1 MKTCNNNPTSRLRQ
15 LAFRYKI
22 LIILSC
28 LFSILSVATAFIP
41 FISVYY
47 IVYEII
53 ISLTNNTTL
62 NNELIIDYGWVA
74 FIAAASSIF
83 LNFVALCLSHIAAF
97 KTLYHLKYNF
107 IRYLSCLPLGFYT
120 KHSSGELRKI
130 VDDDIEKIEIFI
142 AHQLPDMIGSFATPI
157 IIFIILAIFDWRLGL
172 ATLVPIILAY
182 IVLKSGYR
190 RKEIKNNM
198 QEFQTRLIDMSN
210 ASVEYIRGITVVKA
224 FNQTFFS
231 FKRFY
236 ESIKAYQ
243 QYCLKFI
250 DCFKYHMALFLLIL
264 NNIYLF
270 IIPVMILL
278 LGKTENYANFILS
291 SIFYLIF
298 SLALPA
304 PFFKLLYVSQG
315 FQRAVKSVEN
325 MDNVLNIKSLA
336 EPESG
341 LEVDNYDICFNDVT
355 FSYNENKDN
364 DSLESNALNHIS
376 FTAKQGTTTALV
388 GLSGSGKSTISL
400 LIPRFF
406 DPGEGSITIGG
417 VDIKQMSSEYLLS
430 LVSFVFQDVFLF
442 KQTILDNIKI
452 GKPDADLDEVI
463 AASKAAQCH
472 DFIEKLPDGYQSVI
486 GSKGLHLSGGEM
498 QRLAIARALLKNSPI
513 LILDEATSFAD
524 PENEY
529 KIQLALKVLMEG
541 KTVIM
546 IAHRLSTI
554 KDADQI
560 VVLDKGSIVEKGTHQ
575 QLIDKQNTY
584 YKMWQYYKQTLDW
597 QMDQPNSAKNCH
609 SDHSCHNDGVAHV

>member
-1 MKTCNNNPTSRLRQ
+1 MKSCQYNPTYRLWQ
-15 LAFRYKI
+15 LTFRYKI
-22 LIILSC
+22 LIILAC
-28 LFSILSVATAFIP
+28 LFSIISVATAFVP

-53 ISLTNNTTL
+53 MSLANKQVL
-62 NNELIIDYGWVA
+62 NNEFIIHYGWLA
-74 FIAAASSIF
+74 FIAAASSLFFNF
-83 LNFVALCLSHIAAF
+83 LALCFSHIAAF

-107 IRYLSCLPLGFYT
+107 IRYLSYLPLGFYSE
-120 KHSSGELRKI
+120 HSSGELRKI

-142 AHQLPDMIGSFATPI
+142 AHQLPDMVGSFATPVI
-157 IIFIILAIFDWRLGL
+157 ILIILAVFDWRLGL

-182 IVLKSGYR
+182 IVLISGYR
-190 RKEIKNNM
+190 RKDTKNNM
-198 QEFQTRLIDMSN
+198 QEFQSRLVNMSN
-210 ASVEYIRGITVVKA
+210 ASVEYIRGITVIKA

-243 QYCLKFI
+243 EYCLKFI
-250 DCFKYHMALFLLIL
+250 YCFKYHMAFFLLIL

-278 LGKTENYANFILS
+278 LGSTDNYANSILA

-315 FQRAVKSVEN
+315 LQKAVQSVEN
-325 MDNVLNIKSLA
+325 MDRILNEKPLT

-341 LEVDNYDICFNDVT
+341 LEVEHYDIGFHDVT
-355 FSYNENKDN
+355 FSYNKIQDNEASEN
-364 DSLESNALNHIS
+364 NALSHIS

-388 GLSGSGKSTISL
+388 GLSGSGKSTLSL

-406 DPGEGSITIGG
+406 DPDEGSITIGG
-417 VDIKQMSSEYLLS
+417 VDIKQMKSEYLLS

-442 KQTILDNIKI
+442 KQSILDNIKI

-463 AASKAAQCH
+463 AAAKAAQCH
-472 DFIEKLPDGYQSVI
+472 EFIEKLPDGYQSVI
-486 GSKGLHLSGGEM
+486 GAKGLHLSGGEM

-529 KIQLALKVLMEG
+529 KIQLALKVLMRG

-560 VVLDKGSIVEKGTHQ
+560 VVLDKGRIVEKGTHE
-575 QLIDKQNTY
+575 QLIDKHHTY
-584 YKMWQYYKQTLDW
+584 YQMWQYYKQTLNW
-597 QMDQPNSAKNCH
+597 QMHQSGHD
-609 SDHSCHNDGVAHV
+609 DGVAHV

>member
-1 MKTCNNNPTSRLRQ
+1 MKPCNYNPTYRLWQ
-15 LAFRYKI
+15 LTFRYKI
-22 LIILSC
+22 LIILAC
-28 LFSILSVATAFIP
+28 LFSIISVATAFVP

-53 ISLTNNTTL
+53 MSLANKQVL
-62 NNELIIDYGWVA
+62 NNEFIIHYGWLA
-74 FIAAASSIF
+74 FIAAASSLFFNF
-83 LNFVALCLSHIAAF
+83 LALCFSHIAAF

-107 IRYLSCLPLGFYT
+107 IRYLSYLPLGFYSE
-120 KHSSGELRKI
+120 HSSGELRKI

-142 AHQLPDMIGSFATPI
+142 AHQLPDMVGSFATPVI
-157 IIFIILAIFDWRLGL
+157 ILIILAVFDWRLGL

-182 IVLKSGYR
+182 IVLISGYR
-190 RKEIKNNM
+190 RKDIKNNM
-198 QEFQTRLIDMSN
+198 QEFQSRLVNMSN
-210 ASVEYIRGITVVKA
+210 ASVEYIRGITVIKA

-243 QYCLKFI
+243 EYCLKFI
-250 DCFKYHMALFLLIL
+250 YCFKYHMAFFLLIL

-278 LGKTENYANFILS
+278 LGSTDNYANSILA

-315 FQRAVKSVEN
+315 LQKAVQSVEN
-325 MDNVLNIKSLA
+325 MDRILNEKPLT

-341 LEVDNYDICFNDVT
+341 LEVEHYDIGFHDVT
-355 FSYNENKDN
+355 FSYNKIQDNEASEN
-364 DSLESNALNHIS
+364 NALSHIS

-388 GLSGSGKSTISL
+388 GLSGSGKSTLSL

-406 DPGEGSITIGG
+406 DPNEGSITIGG
-417 VDIKQMSSEYLLS
+417 VDIKQMKSEYLLS

-463 AASKAAQCH
+463 AAAKAAQCH
-472 DFIEKLPDGYQSVI
+472 EFIEKLPDGYQSVI
-486 GSKGLHLSGGEM
+486 GAKGLHISGGEM

-529 KIQLALKVLMEG
+529 KIQLALKVLMQD

-560 VVLDKGSIVEKGTHQ
+560 VVLDKGRIVEKGTHG
-575 QLIDKQNTY
+575 QLIDKHHTY
-584 YKMWQYYKQTLDW
+584 YQMWQYYKQTLNW
-597 QMDQPNSAKNCH
+597 QMHQSGHD
-609 SDHSCHNDGVAHV
+609 DGVAHV

>member
-1 MKTCNNNPTSRLRQ
+1 MKPCNYNPTYRLWQ
-15 LAFRYKI
+15 LTFRYKI
-22 LIILSC
+22 LIILAC
-28 LFSILSVATAFIP
+28 LFSIISVATAFVP

-53 ISLTNNTTL
+53 MSLANKQVL
-62 NNELIIDYGWVA
+62 NNEFIIHYGWLA
-74 FIAAASSIF
+74 FIAAASSLFFNF
-83 LNFVALCLSHIAAF
+83 LALCFSHIAAF

-107 IRYLSCLPLGFYT
+107 IRYLSYLPLGFYSE
-120 KHSSGELRKI
+120 HSSGELRKI

-142 AHQLPDMIGSFATPI
+142 AHQLPDMVGSFATPVI
-157 IIFIILAIFDWRLGL
+157 ILIILAVFDWRLGL

-182 IVLKSGYR
+182 IVLISGYR
-190 RKEIKNNM
+190 RKDIKNNM
-198 QEFQTRLIDMSN
+198 QEFQSRLVNMSN
-210 ASVEYIRGITVVKA
+210 ASVEYIRGITVIKA

-243 QYCLKFI
+243 EYCLKFI
-250 DCFKYHMALFLLIL
+250 YCFKYHMAFFLLIL

-278 LGKTENYANFILS
+278 LGSTDNYANSILA

-315 FQRAVKSVEN
+315 LQKAVQSVEN
-325 MDNVLNIKSLA
+325 MDRILNEKPLT

-341 LEVDNYDICFNDVT
+341 LEVEHYDIGFHDVT
-355 FSYNENKDN
+355 FSYNKIQDNEASEN
-364 DSLESNALNHIS
+364 NALSHIS

-388 GLSGSGKSTISL
+388 GLSGSGKSTLSL

-406 DPGEGSITIGG
+406 DPDEGSITIGG
-417 VDIKQMSSEYLLS
+417 VDIKQMKSEYLLS

-442 KQTILDNIKI
+442 KQSILDNIKI

-463 AASKAAQCH
+463 AAAKAAQCH
-472 DFIEKLPDGYQSVI
+472 EFIEKLPDGYQSVI
-486 GSKGLHLSGGEM
+486 GAKGLHLSGGEM

-529 KIQLALKVLMEG
+529 KIQLALKVLMQD

-560 VVLDKGSIVEKGTHQ
+560 VVLDKGRIVEKGTHG
-575 QLIDKQNTY
+575 QLIDKHHTY
-584 YKMWQYYKQTLDW
+584 YQMWQYYKQTLNW
-597 QMDQPNSAKNCH
+597 QMHQSGHD
-609 SDHSCHNDGVAHV
+609 DGVAHV

>member
-1 MKTCNNNPTSRLRQ
+1 MKPCNYNPTYRLWQ
-15 LAFRYKI
+15 LTFRYKI
-22 LIILSC
+22 LIILAC
-28 LFSILSVATAFIP
+28 LFSIISVATAFVP

-53 ISLTNNTTL
+53 MSLANKQVL
-62 NNELIIDYGWVA
+62 NNEFIIHYGWLA
-74 FIAAASSIF
+74 FIAAASSLFFNF
-83 LNFVALCLSHIAAF
+83 LALCFSHNAAF

-107 IRYLSCLPLGFYT
+107 IRYLSYLPLGFYSE
-120 KHSSGELRKI
+120 HSSGELRKI

-142 AHQLPDMIGSFATPI
+142 AHQLPDMVGSFATPVI
-157 IIFIILAIFDWRLGL
+157 ILIILAVFDWRLGL

-182 IVLKSGYR
+182 IVLISGYR
-190 RKEIKNNM
+190 RKDIKNNM
-198 QEFQTRLIDMSN
+198 QEFQSRLVNMSN
-210 ASVEYIRGITVVKA
+210 ASVEYIRGITVIKA

-243 QYCLKFI
+243 EYCLKFI
-250 DCFKYHMALFLLIL
+250 YCFKYHMAFFLLIL

-278 LGKTENYANFILS
+278 LGSTDNYANSILA

-315 FQRAVKSVEN
+315 LQKAVQSVEN
-325 MDNVLNIKSLA
+325 MDRILNEKPLT
-336 EPESG
+336 EPKSG
-341 LEVDNYDICFNDVT
+341 LEVEHYDIGFHDVT
-355 FSYNENKDN
+355 FSYNKIQDNEASEN
-364 DSLESNALNHIS
+364 NALSHIS

-388 GLSGSGKSTISL
+388 GLSGSGKSTLSL

-406 DPGEGSITIGG
+406 DPDEGSIKIGG
-417 VDIKQMSSEYLLS
+417 VDIKQMKSEYLLS

-442 KQTILDNIKI
+442 KQSILDNIKI

-463 AASKAAQCH
+463 AAAKAAQCH
-472 DFIEKLPDGYQSVI
+472 EFIEKLPDGYQSVI
-486 GSKGLHLSGGEM
+486 GAKGLHLSGGEM

-529 KIQLALKVLMEG
+529 KIQLALKVLMQG

-560 VVLDKGSIVEKGTHQ
+560 VVLDKGRIVEKGTHG
-575 QLIDKQNTY
+575 QLIDKHHTY
-584 YKMWQYYKQTLDW
+584 YQMWQYYKQTLNW
-597 QMDQPNSAKNCH
+597 QMHQSGHD
-609 SDHSCHNDGVAHV
+609 DGVAHV

>member
-1 MKTCNNNPTSRLRQ
+1 MKSCQYNPTYRLWQ
-15 LAFRYKI
+15 LTFRYKI
-22 LIILSC
+22 LITLAC
-28 LFSILSVATAFIP
+28 LFSIISVATAFVP

-53 ISLTNNTTL
+53 MSLANKQVL
-62 NNELIIDYGWVA
+62 NNEFIIHYGWLA
-74 FIAAASSIF
+74 FIAAASSLFFNF
-83 LNFVALCLSHIAAF
+83 LALCFSHIAAF

-107 IRYLSCLPLGFYT
+107 IRYLSYLPLGFYSE
-120 KHSSGELRKI
+120 HSSGELRKI

-142 AHQLPDMIGSFATPI
+142 AHQLPDMVGSFATPVI
-157 IIFIILAIFDWRLGL
+157 ILIILAVFDWRLGL

-182 IVLKSGYR
+182 IVLISGYR
-190 RKEIKNNM
+190 RKDIKNNM
-198 QEFQTRLIDMSN
+198 QEFQSRLVNMSN
-210 ASVEYIRGITVVKA
+210 ASVEYIRGITVIKA

-243 QYCLKFI
+243 EYCLKFI
-250 DCFKYHMALFLLIL
+250 YCFKYHMAFFLLIL

-278 LGKTENYANFILS
+278 LGSTDNYANSILA

-315 FQRAVKSVEN
+315 LQKAVQSVEN
-325 MDNVLNIKSLA
+325 MDRILNEKPLT

-341 LEVDNYDICFNDVT
+341 LEVEHYDIGFHDVT
-355 FSYNENKDN
+355 FSYNKIQDNEASEN
-364 DSLESNALNHIS
+364 NALSHIS

-388 GLSGSGKSTISL
+388 GLSGSGKSTLSL

-406 DPGEGSITIGG
+406 DPDEGSITIGG
-417 VDIKQMSSEYLLS
+417 VDIEQMKSEYLLS

-442 KQTILDNIKI
+442 KQSILDNIKI

-463 AASKAAQCH
+463 AAAKAAQCH
-472 DFIEKLPDGYQSVI
+472 EFIEKLPDGYQSVI
-486 GSKGLHLSGGEM
+486 GAKGLHLSGGEM

-529 KIQLALKVLMEG
+529 KIQLALKVLMQG

-554 KDADQI
+554 KDANQI
-560 VVLDKGSIVEKGTHQ
+560 VVLDKGRIVENGTHE
-575 QLIDKQNTY
+575 QLIDKHHTY
-584 YKMWQYYKQTLDW
+584 YKMWQYYKQTLNW
-597 QMDQPNSAKNCH
+597 QMHQSGQD
-609 SDHSCHNDGVAHV
+609 DEVAYV

>member
-1 MKTCNNNPTSRLRQ
+1 MKPCNYNPTYRLWQ
-15 LAFRYKI
+15 LTFRYKI
-22 LIILSC
+22 LIILAC
-28 LFSILSVATAFIP
+28 LFSIISVATAFVP

-53 ISLTNNTTL
+53 MSLANKQVL
-62 NNELIIDYGWVA
+62 NNEFIIHYGWLA
-74 FIAAASSIF
+74 FIAAASSLFFNF
-83 LNFVALCLSHIAAF
+83 LALCFSHIAAF

-107 IRYLSCLPLGFYT
+107 IRYLSYLPLGFYSE
-120 KHSSGELRKI
+120 HSSGELRKI

-142 AHQLPDMIGSFATPI
+142 AHQLPDMVGSFATPVI
-157 IIFIILAIFDWRLGL
+157 ILIILAVFDWRLGL

-182 IVLKSGYR
+182 IVLISGYR
-190 RKEIKNNM
+190 RKDIKNNM
-198 QEFQTRLIDMSN
+198 QEFQSRLVNMSN
-210 ASVEYIRGITVVKA
+210 ASVEYIRGITVIKA

-243 QYCLKFI
+243 EYCLKFI
-250 DCFKYHMALFLLIL
+250 YCFKYHMAFFLLIL

-278 LGKTENYANFILS
+278 LGSTDNYANSILA

-315 FQRAVKSVEN
+315 LQKAVQSVEN
-325 MDNVLNIKSLA
+325 MDRILNEKPLT

-341 LEVDNYDICFNDVT
+341 LEVEHYDIGFHDVT
-355 FSYNENKDN
+355 FSYNKIQDNEASEN
-364 DSLESNALNHIS
+364 NALSHIS

-388 GLSGSGKSTISL
+388 GLSGSGKSTLSL

-406 DPGEGSITIGG
+406 DPDEGSIKIGG
-417 VDIKQMSSEYLLS
+417 VDIKQMKSEYLLS

-442 KQTILDNIKI
+442 KQSILDNIKI

-463 AASKAAQCH
+463 AAAKAAQCH
-472 DFIEKLPDGYQSVI
+472 EFIEKLPDGYQSVI
-486 GSKGLHLSGGEM
+486 GAKGLHLSGGEM

-529 KIQLALKVLMEG
+529 KIQLALKVLMQG

-560 VVLDKGSIVEKGTHQ
+560 VVLDKGRIVEKGTHE
-575 QLIDKQNTY
+575 QLIDKHHTY
-584 YKMWQYYKQTLDW
+584 YQMWQYYKQTLNW
-597 QMDQPNSAKNCH
+597 QMHQSGHD
-609 SDHSCHNDGVAHV
+609 DEVAYV

>member
-1 MKTCNNNPTSRLRQ
+1 MKPCNYNPTYRLWQ
-15 LAFRYKI
+15 LTFRYKI
-22 LIILSC
+22 LIILAC
-28 LFSILSVATAFIP
+28 LFSIISVATAFVP

-53 ISLTNNTTL
+53 MSLANKQVL
-62 NNELIIDYGWVA
+62 NNEFIIHYGWLA
-74 FIAAASSIF
+74 FIAAASSLFFNF
-83 LNFVALCLSHIAAF
+83 LALCFSHIAAF

-107 IRYLSCLPLGFYT
+107 IRYLSYLPLGFYSE
-120 KHSSGELRKI
+120 HSSGELRKI

-142 AHQLPDMIGSFATPI
+142 AHQLPDMVGSFATPVI
-157 IIFIILAIFDWRLGL
+157 ILIILAVFDWRLGL

-182 IVLKSGYR
+182 IVLISGYR
-190 RKEIKNNM
+190 RKDIKNNM
-198 QEFQTRLIDMSN
+198 QEFQSRLVNMSN
-210 ASVEYIRGITVVKA
+210 ASVEYIRGITVIKA

-243 QYCLKFI
+243 EYCLKFI
-250 DCFKYHMALFLLIL
+250 YCFKYHMAFFLLIL

-278 LGKTENYANFILS
+278 LGSTDNYANSILA

-315 FQRAVKSVEN
+315 LQKAVQSVEN
-325 MDNVLNIKSLA
+325 MDRILNEKPLT

-341 LEVDNYDICFNDVT
+341 LEVEHYDIGFHDVT
-355 FSYNENKDN
+355 FSYNKIQDNEASEN
-364 DSLESNALNHIS
+364 NALSHIS

-388 GLSGSGKSTISL
+388 GLSGSGKSTLSL

-406 DPGEGSITIGG
+406 DPDEGSITIGG
-417 VDIKQMSSEYLLS
+417 VDIKQMKSEYLLS

-442 KQTILDNIKI
+442 KQSILDNIKI

-463 AASKAAQCH
+463 AAAKAAQCH
-472 DFIEKLPDGYQSVI
+472 EFIEKLPDGYQSVI
-486 GSKGLHLSGGEM
+486 GAKGLHLSGGEM

-529 KIQLALKVLMEG
+529 KIQLALKVLMQG

-560 VVLDKGSIVEKGTHQ
+560 VVLDKGRIVEKGTHG
-575 QLIDKQNTY
+575 QLIDKHHTY
-584 YKMWQYYKQTLDW
+584 YQMWQYYKQTLNW
-597 QMDQPNSAKNCH
+597 QMHQSGHD
-609 SDHSCHNDGVAHV
+609 DGVAHV

>member
-1 MKTCNNNPTSRLRQ
+1 MKPCNYNPTYRLWQ
-15 LAFRYKI
+15 LTFRYKI
-22 LIILSC
+22 LIILAC
-28 LFSILSVATAFIP
+28 LFSIISVATAFVP

-53 ISLTNNTTL
+53 MSLANKQVL
-62 NNELIIDYGWVA
+62 NNEFIIHYGWLA
-74 FIAAASSIF
+74 FIAAASSLFFNF
-83 LNFVALCLSHIAAF
+83 LALCFSHIAAF

-107 IRYLSCLPLGFYT
+107 IRYLSYLPLGFYSE
-120 KHSSGELRKI
+120 HSSGELRKI

-142 AHQLPDMIGSFATPI
+142 AHQLPDMVGSFATPVI
-157 IIFIILAIFDWRLGL
+157 ILIILAVFDWRLGL

-182 IVLKSGYR
+182 IVLISGYR
-190 RKEIKNNM
+190 RKDIKNNM
-198 QEFQTRLIDMSN
+198 QEFQSRLVNMSN
-210 ASVEYIRGITVVKA
+210 ASVEYIRGITVIKA

-243 QYCLKFI
+243 EYCLKFI
-250 DCFKYHMALFLLIL
+250 YCFKYHMAFFLLIL

-278 LGKTENYANFILS
+278 LGSTDNYANSILA

-315 FQRAVKSVEN
+315 LQKAVQSVEN
-325 MDNVLNIKSLA
+325 MDRILNEKPLT

-341 LEVDNYDICFNDVT
+341 LEVEHYDIGFHDVT
-355 FSYNENKDN
+355 FSYNKIQDNEASEN
-364 DSLESNALNHIS
+364 NALSHIS

-388 GLSGSGKSTISL
+388 GLSGSGKSTLSL

-406 DPGEGSITIGG
+406 DPDEGSITIGG
-417 VDIKQMSSEYLLS
+417 VDIKQMKSEYLLS

-442 KQTILDNIKI
+442 KQSILDNIKI

-463 AASKAAQCH
+463 AAAKAAQCH
-472 DFIEKLPDGYQSVI
+472 EFIEKLPDGYQSVI
-486 GSKGLHLSGGEM
+486 GAKGLHLSGGEM

-529 KIQLALKVLMEG
+529 KIQLALKVLMRG

-560 VVLDKGSIVEKGTHQ
+560 VVLDKGRIVEKGTHE
-575 QLIDKQNTY
+575 QLIDKHHTY
-584 YKMWQYYKQTLDW
+584 YQMWQYYKQTLNW
-597 QMDQPNSAKNCH
+597 QMHQSGHD
-609 SDHSCHNDGVAHV
+609 DGVAHV

>member
-1 MKTCNNNPTSRLRQ
+1 MKSCQYNPTYRLWQ
-15 LAFRYKI
+15 LTFRYKI
-22 LIILSC
+22 LITLAC
-28 LFSILSVATAFIP
+28 LFSIISVATAFVP

-53 ISLTNNTTL
+53 MSLANKQVL
-62 NNELIIDYGWVA
+62 NNEFIIHYGWLA
-74 FIAAASSIF
+74 FIAAASSLFFNF
-83 LNFVALCLSHIAAF
+83 LALCFSHIAAF

-107 IRYLSCLPLGFYT
+107 IRYLSYLPLGFYSE
-120 KHSSGELRKI
+120 HSSGELRKI

-142 AHQLPDMIGSFATPI
+142 AHQLPDMVGSFATPVI
-157 IIFIILAIFDWRLGL
+157 ILIILAVFDWRLGL

-182 IVLKSGYR
+182 IVLISGYR
-190 RKEIKNNM
+190 RKDIKNNM
-198 QEFQTRLIDMSN
+198 QEFQSRLVNMSN
-210 ASVEYIRGITVVKA
+210 ASVEYIRGITVIKA

-243 QYCLKFI
+243 EYCLKFI
-250 DCFKYHMALFLLIL
+250 YCFKYHMAFFLLIL

-278 LGKTENYANFILS
+278 LGSTDNYANSILA

-315 FQRAVKSVEN
+315 LHKAVQSVEN
-325 MDNVLNIKSLA
+325 MDRILNEKPLT

-341 LEVDNYDICFNDVT
+341 LEVEHYDIGFHDVT
-355 FSYNENKDN
+355 FSYNKIQDNEASEN
-364 DSLESNALNHIS
+364 NALSHIS

-388 GLSGSGKSTISL
+388 GLSGSGKSTLSL

-406 DPGEGSITIGG
+406 DPDEGSITIGG
-417 VDIKQMSSEYLLS
+417 VDIKQMKSEYLLS

-442 KQTILDNIKI
+442 KQSILDNIKI

-463 AASKAAQCH
+463 AAAKAAQCH
-472 DFIEKLPDGYQSVI
+472 EFIEKLPDGYQSVI
-486 GSKGLHLSGGEM
+486 GAKGLHLSGGEM

-529 KIQLALKVLMEG
+529 KIQLALKVLMQG

-554 KDADQI
+554 KDANQI
-560 VVLDKGSIVEKGTHQ
+560 VVLDKGRIVEKGTHE
-575 QLIDKQNTY
+575 QLIDKHHTY
-584 YKMWQYYKQTLDW
+584 YQMWQYYKQTLNW
-597 QMDQPNSAKNCH
+597 QMHQSGHD
-609 SDHSCHNDGVAHV
+609 DGGSTCLKKY

>member
-1 MKTCNNNPTSRLRQ
+1 MKSCQYNPTYRLWQ
-15 LAFRYKI
+15 LTFRYKI
-22 LIILSC
+22 LITLAC
-28 LFSILSVATAFIP
+28 LFSIISVATAFVP

-53 ISLTNNTTL
+53 MSLANKQVL
-62 NNELIIDYGWVA
+62 NNEFIIHYGWLA
-74 FIAAASSIF
+74 FIAAASSLFFNF
-83 LNFVALCLSHIAAF
+83 LALCFSHIAAF

-107 IRYLSCLPLGFYT
+107 IRYLSYLPLGFYSE
-120 KHSSGELRKI
+120 HSSGELRKI

-142 AHQLPDMIGSFATPI
+142 AHQLPDMVGSFATPVI
-157 IIFIILAIFDWRLGL
+157 ILIILAVFDWRLGL

-182 IVLKSGYR
+182 IVLISGYR
-190 RKEIKNNM
+190 RKDIKNNM
-198 QEFQTRLIDMSN
+198 QEFQSRLVNMSN
-210 ASVEYIRGITVVKA
+210 ASVEYIRGITVIKA

-243 QYCLKFI
+243 EYCLKFI
-250 DCFKYHMALFLLIL
+250 YCFKYHMAFFLLIL

-278 LGKTENYANFILS
+278 LGSTDNYANSILA

-315 FQRAVKSVEN
+315 LQKAVQSVEN
-325 MDNVLNIKSLA
+325 MDRILNEKPLT

-341 LEVDNYDICFNDVT
+341 LEVEHYDIGFHDVT
-355 FSYNENKDN
+355 FSYNKIQDNEASEN
-364 DSLESNALNHIS
+364 NALSHIS

-388 GLSGSGKSTISL
+388 GLSGSGKSTLSL

-406 DPGEGSITIGG
+406 DPDEGSITIGG
-417 VDIKQMSSEYLLS
+417 VDIKQMKSEYLLS

-442 KQTILDNIKI
+442 KQSILDNIKI

-463 AASKAAQCH
+463 AAAKAAQCH
-472 DFIEKLPDGYQSVI
+472 EFIEKLPDGYQSVI
-486 GSKGLHLSGGEM
+486 GAKGLHLSGGEM

-529 KIQLALKVLMEG
+529 KIQLALKVLMQG

-560 VVLDKGSIVEKGTHQ
+560 VVLDKGRIVEKGTHG
-575 QLIDKQNTY
+575 QLIDKHHTY
-584 YKMWQYYKQTLDW
+584 YQMWQYYKQTLNW
-597 QMDQPNSAKNCH
+597 QMHQSGHD
-609 SDHSCHNDGVAHV
+609 DGVAHV

>member
-1 MKTCNNNPTSRLRQ
+1 MKPCNNSPASRLWQ
-15 LAFRYKI
+15 LTFKNKI

-28 LFSILSVATAFIP
+28 LFSVLSVATAFIP

-53 ISLTNNTTL
+53 MSLADKHVL
-62 NNELIIDYGWVA
+62 NNGLIIHYGWLA
-74 FIAAASSIF
+74 FIASALSLFFNF
-83 LNFVALCLSHIAAF
+83 LALCFSHIAAF
-97 KTLYHLKYNF
+97 KTLYYLKYNF
-107 IRYLSCLPLGFYT
+107 VRYLSYLPLGFYSE
-120 KHSSGELRKI
+120 HSSGELRKI

-142 AHQLPDMIGSFATPI
+142 AHQLPDMVGSFATPI
-157 IIFIILAIFDWRLGL
+157 IILIILAIFDWRLGL
-172 ATLVPIILAY
+172 ATLVPII
-182 IVLKSGYR
+182 
-190 RKEIKNNM
+190 KNHM
-198 QEFQTRLIDMSN
+198 QEFQNRLIDMSN
-210 ASVEYIRGITVVKA
+210 ASVEYIRGIAVVKA

-243 QYCLKFI
+243 VFCLKFT
-250 DCFKYHMALFLLIL
+250 DCFKYHMAFFLLIL

-270 IIPVMILL
+270 ILPVIIFL
-278 LGKTENYANFILS
+278 LGSVDNYANFILA

-304 PFFKLLYVSQG
+304 PFLKLMYVSQG
-315 FQRAVKSVEN
+315 LQKAVKSVEN
-325 MDNVLNIKSLA
+325 MDSVLKVKPLA

-341 LEVDNYDICFNDVT
+341 LEVNRYDIGFNDVT
-355 FSYNENKDN
+355 FAYNKIQGSEASEN
-364 DSLESNALNHIS
+364 NALSHIS

-388 GLSGSGKSTISL
+388 GLSGSGKSTVSL

-406 DPGEGSITIGG
+406 DPDEGSITIGG
-417 VDIKQMSSEYLLS
+417 VDIKQMKSEYLLS

-452 GKPDADLDEVI
+452 GKPDARLDEVI

-472 DFIEKLPDGYQSVI
+472 EFIEKLPDGYQSVI
-486 GSKGLHLSGGEM
+486 GTKGLHLSGGEM

-529 KIQLALKVLMEG
+529 KIQLALKVLMQG

-554 KDADQI
+554 KDANQI
-560 VVLDKGSIVEKGTHQ
+560 VVLDKGRIVEKGTHE
-575 QLIDKQNTY
+575 QLIDKHHTY
-584 YKMWQYYKQTLDW
+584 YKMWQYYKQTLNW
-597 QMDQPNSAKNCH
+597 QLHQSGQD
-609 SDHSCHNDGVAHV
+609 DEVAYV

>member
-1 MKTCNNNPTSRLRQ
+1 MKPCNYNPTYRLWQ
-15 LAFRYKI
+15 LTFRYKI
-22 LIILSC
+22 LIVLAC
-28 LFSILSVATAFIP
+28 LFSIISVATAFVP

-53 ISLTNNTTL
+53 MSLANKQVL
-62 NNELIIDYGWVA
+62 NNEFIIHYGWLA
-74 FIAAASSIF
+74 FIAAASSLFFNF
-83 LNFVALCLSHIAAF
+83 LALCFSHIAAF

-107 IRYLSCLPLGFYT
+107 IRYLSYLPLGFYSE
-120 KHSSGELRKI
+120 HSSGELRKI

-142 AHQLPDMIGSFATPI
+142 AHQLPDMVGSFATPVI
-157 IIFIILAIFDWRLGL
+157 ILIILAVFDWRLGL

-182 IVLKSGYR
+182 IVLISGYR
-190 RKEIKNNM
+190 RKDIKNNM
-198 QEFQTRLIDMSN
+198 QEFQSRLVNMSN
-210 ASVEYIRGITVVKA
+210 ASVEYIRGITVIKA

-243 QYCLKFI
+243 EYCLKFI
-250 DCFKYHMALFLLIL
+250 YCFKYHMAFFLLIL

-278 LGKTENYANFILS
+278 LGSTDNYANSILA

-315 FQRAVKSVEN
+315 LQKAVQSVEN
-325 MDNVLNIKSLA
+325 MDRILNEKPLT

-341 LEVDNYDICFNDVT
+341 LEVEHYDIGFHDVT
-355 FSYNENKDN
+355 FSYNKIQDNEASEN
-364 DSLESNALNHIS
+364 NALSHIS

-388 GLSGSGKSTISL
+388 GLSGSGKSTLSL

-406 DPGEGSITIGG
+406 DPDEGSIKIGG
-417 VDIKQMSSEYLLS
+417 VDIKQMKSEYLLS

-463 AASKAAQCH
+463 AAAKAAQCH
-472 DFIEKLPDGYQSVI
+472 EFIEKLPDGYQSVI
-486 GSKGLHLSGGEM
+486 GAKGLHLSGGEM

-529 KIQLALKVLMEG
+529 KIQLALKVLMQG

-560 VVLDKGSIVEKGTHQ
+560 VVLDKGRIVEKGTHE
-575 QLIDKQNTY
+575 QLIDKHHTY
-584 YKMWQYYKQTLDW
+584 YQMWQYYKQTLNW
-597 QMDQPNSAKNCH
+597 QMHQSGHD
-609 SDHSCHNDGVAHV
+609 DEVAYV

>member
-1 MKTCNNNPTSRLRQ
+1 MKSCQYNPTYRLWQ
-15 LAFRYKI
+15 LTFRYKI
-22 LIILSC
+22 LIILAC
-28 LFSILSVATAFIP
+28 LFSIISVATAFVP

-53 ISLTNNTTL
+53 MSLVNKQVL
-62 NNELIIDYGWVA
+62 NNEFIIHYGWLA
-74 FIAAASSIF
+74 FIAAASSLFFNF
-83 LNFVALCLSHIAAF
+83 LALCFSHIAAF

-107 IRYLSCLPLGFYT
+107 IRYLSCLPLGFYSE
-120 KHSSGELRKI
+120 HSSGELRKI

-142 AHQLPDMIGSFATPI
+142 AHQLPDMVGSFATPVI
-157 IIFIILAIFDWRLGL
+157 ILIILAVFDWRLGL

-182 IVLKSGYR
+182 IVLISGYR
-190 RKEIKNNM
+190 RKDIKNNM
-198 QEFQTRLIDMSN
+198 QEFQSRLVNMSN
-210 ASVEYIRGITVVKA
+210 ASVEYIRGITVIKA

-243 QYCLKFI
+243 EYCLKFI
-250 DCFKYHMALFLLIL
+250 YCFKYHMAFFLLIL

-278 LGKTENYANFILS
+278 LGSTDNYANSILA

-315 FQRAVKSVEN
+315 LQKAVQSVEN
-325 MDNVLNIKSLA
+325 MDRILNEKPLT

-341 LEVDNYDICFNDVT
+341 LEVEHYDIGFHDVT
-355 FSYNENKDN
+355 FSYNKIQDNEASEN
-364 DSLESNALNHIS
+364 NALSHIS

-388 GLSGSGKSTISL
+388 GLSGSGKSTLSL

-406 DPGEGSITIGG
+406 DPDEGSITIGG
-417 VDIKQMSSEYLLS
+417 VDIKQMKSEYLLS

-442 KQTILDNIKI
+442 KQSILDNIKI

-463 AASKAAQCH
+463 AAAKAAQCH
-472 DFIEKLPDGYQSVI
+472 EFIEKLPDGYQSVI
-486 GSKGLHLSGGEM
+486 GAKGLHLSGGEM

-529 KIQLALKVLMEG
+529 KIQLALKVLMQG

-560 VVLDKGSIVEKGTHQ
+560 VVLDKGRIVEKGTHG
-575 QLIDKQNTY
+575 QLIDKHHTY
-584 YKMWQYYKQTLDW
+584 YQMWQYYKQTLNW
-597 QMDQPNSAKNCH
+597 QMHQSGHD
-609 SDHSCHNDGVAHV
+609 DGVAHV

>member
-1 MKTCNNNPTSRLRQ
+1 MKSCQYNPTYRLWQ
-15 LAFRYKI
+15 LTFRYKI
-22 LIILSC
+22 LITLAC
-28 LFSILSVATAFIP
+28 LFSIISVATAFVP

-53 ISLTNNTTL
+53 MSLANKQVL
-62 NNELIIDYGWVA
+62 NNEFIIHYGWLA
-74 FIAAASSIF
+74 FIAAASSLFFNF
-83 LNFVALCLSHIAAF
+83 LALCFSHIAAF

-107 IRYLSCLPLGFYT
+107 IRYLSYLPLGFYSE
-120 KHSSGELRKI
+120 HSSGELRKI

-142 AHQLPDMIGSFATPI
+142 AHQLPDMVGSFATPVI
-157 IIFIILAIFDWRLGL
+157 ILIILAVFDWRLGL

-182 IVLKSGYR
+182 IVLISGYR
-190 RKEIKNNM
+190 RKDIKNNM
-198 QEFQTRLIDMSN
+198 QEFQSRLVNMSN
-210 ASVEYIRGITVVKA
+210 ASVEYIRGITVIKA

-243 QYCLKFI
+243 EYCLKFI
-250 DCFKYHMALFLLIL
+250 YCFKYHMAFFLLIL

-278 LGKTENYANFILS
+278 LGSTDNYANSILA

-315 FQRAVKSVEN
+315 LQKAVQSVEN
-325 MDNVLNIKSLA
+325 MDRILNEKPLT

-341 LEVDNYDICFNDVT
+341 LEVEHYDIGFHDVT
-355 FSYNENKDN
+355 FSYNKIQDNEASEN
-364 DSLESNALNHIS
+364 NALSHIS

-388 GLSGSGKSTISL
+388 GLSGSGKSTLSL

-406 DPGEGSITIGG
+406 DPDEGSITIGG
-417 VDIKQMSSEYLLS
+417 VDIEQMKSEYLLS

-442 KQTILDNIKI
+442 KQSILDNIKI

-463 AASKAAQCH
+463 AAAKAAQCH
-472 DFIEKLPDGYQSVI
+472 EFIEKLPDGYQSVI
-486 GSKGLHLSGGEM
+486 GAKGLHLSGGEM

-529 KIQLALKVLMEG
+529 KIQLALKVLMQG

-554 KDADQI
+554 KDANQI
-560 VVLDKGSIVEKGTHQ
+560 VVLDKGRIVEKGTHE
-575 QLIDKQNTY
+575 QLIDKHHTY
-584 YKMWQYYKQTLDW
+584 YKMWQYYKQTLNW
-597 QMDQPNSAKNCH
+597 QMHQSGQD
-609 SDHSCHNDGVAHV
+609 DEVAYV

>member
-1 MKTCNNNPTSRLRQ
+1 M
-15 LAFRYKI
+15 
-22 LIILSC
+22 
-28 LFSILSVATAFIP
+28 
-41 FISVYY
+41 
-47 IVYEII
+47 
-53 ISLTNNTTL
+53 
-62 NNELIIDYGWVA
+62 
-74 FIAAASSIF
+74 
-83 LNFVALCLSHIAAF
+83 
-97 KTLYHLKYNF
+97 KYNF
-107 IRYLSCLPLGFYT
+107 IRYLSYLPLGFYSE
-120 KHSSGELRKI
+120 HSSGELRKI

-142 AHQLPDMIGSFATPI
+142 AHQLPDMVGSFATPVI
-157 IIFIILAIFDWRLGL
+157 ILIILAVFDWRLGL

-182 IVLKSGYR
+182 IVLISGYR
-190 RKEIKNNM
+190 RKDIKNNM
-198 QEFQTRLIDMSN
+198 QEFQSRLVNMSN
-210 ASVEYIRGITVVKA
+210 ASVEYIRGITVIKA

-243 QYCLKFI
+243 EYCLKFI
-250 DCFKYHMALFLLIL
+250 YCFKYHMAFFLLIL

-278 LGKTENYANFILS
+278 LGSTDNYANSILA

-315 FQRAVKSVEN
+315 LQKAVQSVEN
-325 MDNVLNIKSLA
+325 MDRILNEKPLT

-341 LEVDNYDICFNDVT
+341 LEVEHYDIGFHDVT
-355 FSYNENKDN
+355 FSYNKIQDNEASEN
-364 DSLESNALNHIS
+364 NALSHIS

-388 GLSGSGKSTISL
+388 GLSGSGKSTLSL

-406 DPGEGSITIGG
+406 DPDEGSITIGG
-417 VDIKQMSSEYLLS
+417 VDIKQMKSEYLLS

-442 KQTILDNIKI
+442 KQSILDNIKI

-463 AASKAAQCH
+463 AAAKAAQCH
-472 DFIEKLPDGYQSVI
+472 EFIEKLPDGYQSVI
-486 GSKGLHLSGGEM
+486 GAKGLHLSGGEM

-529 KIQLALKVLMEG
+529 KIQLALKVLMQG

-554 KDADQI
+554 KDANQI
-560 VVLDKGSIVEKGTHQ
+560 VVLDKCRIVEKGTHE
-575 QLIDKQNTY
+575 QLIDKHHTY
-584 YKMWQYYKQTLDW
+584 YKMWQYYKQTLNW
-597 QMDQPNSAKNCH
+597 QMYQSGQD
-609 SDHSCHNDGVAHV
+609 DEVAYV

>member
-1 MKTCNNNPTSRLRQ
+1 MKPCNYNPTYRLWQ
-15 LAFRYKI
+15 LTFRYKI
-22 LIILSC
+22 LIVLAC
-28 LFSILSVATAFIP
+28 LFSIISVATAFVP

-53 ISLTNNTTL
+53 MSLANKQVL
-62 NNELIIDYGWVA
+62 NNEFIIHYGWLA
-74 FIAAASSIF
+74 FIAAASSLFFNF
-83 LNFVALCLSHIAAF
+83 LALCFSHIAAF

-107 IRYLSCLPLGFYT
+107 IRYLSYLPLGFYSE
-120 KHSSGELRKI
+120 HSSGELRKI

-142 AHQLPDMIGSFATPI
+142 AHQLPDMVGSFATPVI
-157 IIFIILAIFDWRLGL
+157 ILIILAVFDWRLGL

-182 IVLKSGYR
+182 IVLISGYR
-190 RKEIKNNM
+190 RKDIKNNM
-198 QEFQTRLIDMSN
+198 QEFQSRLVNMSN
-210 ASVEYIRGITVVKA
+210 ASVEYIRGITVIKA

-243 QYCLKFI
+243 EYCLKFI
-250 DCFKYHMALFLLIL
+250 YCFKYHMAFFLLIL

-278 LGKTENYANFILS
+278 LGSTDNYANSILA

-315 FQRAVKSVEN
+315 LQKAVQSVEN
-325 MDNVLNIKSLA
+325 MDRILNEKPLT

-341 LEVDNYDICFNDVT
+341 LEVEHYDIGFHDVT
-355 FSYNENKDN
+355 FSYNKIQDNEASEN
-364 DSLESNALNHIS
+364 NALSHIS

-388 GLSGSGKSTISL
+388 GLSGSGKSTLSL

-406 DPGEGSITIGG
+406 DPDEGSITIGG
-417 VDIKQMSSEYLLS
+417 VDIKQMKSEYLLS

-442 KQTILDNIKI
+442 KQSILDNIKI

-463 AASKAAQCH
+463 AAAKAAQCH
-472 DFIEKLPDGYQSVI
+472 EFIEKLPDGYQSVI
-486 GSKGLHLSGGEM
+486 GAKGLHLSGGEM

-529 KIQLALKVLMEG
+529 KIQLALKVLMQG

-560 VVLDKGSIVEKGTHQ
+560 VVLDKGRIVEKGTHG
-575 QLIDKQNTY
+575 QLIDKHHTY
-584 YKMWQYYKQTLDW
+584 YQMWQYYKQTLNW
-597 QMDQPNSAKNCH
+597 QMHQSGHD
-609 SDHSCHNDGVAHV
+609 DGVAHV

>member
-1 MKTCNNNPTSRLRQ
+1 MKSCQYNPTYRLWQ
-15 LAFRYKI
+15 LTFRYKI
-22 LIILSC
+22 LITLAC
-28 LFSILSVATAFIP
+28 LFSIISVATAFVP

-53 ISLTNNTTL
+53 MSLANKQVL
-62 NNELIIDYGWVA
+62 NNEFIIHYGWLA
-74 FIAAASSIF
+74 FIAAASSLFFNF
-83 LNFVALCLSHIAAF
+83 LALCFSHIAAF
-97 KTLYHLKYNF
+97 KTLYRLKYNF
-107 IRYLSCLPLGFYT
+107 IRYLSYLPLGFYSE
-120 KHSSGELRKI
+120 HSSGELRKI

-142 AHQLPDMIGSFATPI
+142 AHQLPDMVGSFATPVI
-157 IIFIILAIFDWRLGL
+157 ILIILAVFDWRLGL

-182 IVLKSGYR
+182 IVLISGYR
-190 RKEIKNNM
+190 RKDIKNNM
-198 QEFQTRLIDMSN
+198 QEFQSRLVNMSN
-210 ASVEYIRGITVVKA
+210 ASVEYIRGITVIKA

-231 FKRFY
+231 FKHFY

-243 QYCLKFI
+243 EYCLKFI
-250 DCFKYHMALFLLIL
+250 YCFKYHMAFFLLIL

-278 LGKTENYANFILS
+278 LGSTDNYANSILA

-315 FQRAVKSVEN
+315 LQKAVQSVEN
-325 MDNVLNIKSLA
+325 MDRILNEKPLT

-341 LEVDNYDICFNDVT
+341 LEVEHYDIGFHDVT
-355 FSYNENKDN
+355 FSYNKIQDNEASEN
-364 DSLESNALNHIS
+364 NALSHIS

-388 GLSGSGKSTISL
+388 GLSGSGKSTLSL

-406 DPGEGSITIGG
+406 DPDEGSITIGG
-417 VDIKQMSSEYLLS
+417 VDIKQMKSEYLLS

-442 KQTILDNIKI
+442 KQSILDNIKI

-463 AASKAAQCH
+463 AAAKAAQCH
-472 DFIEKLPDGYQSVI
+472 EFIEKLPDGYQSVI
-486 GSKGLHLSGGEM
+486 GAKGLHLSGGEM

-529 KIQLALKVLMEG
+529 KIQLALKVLMQG

-554 KDADQI
+554 KDANQI
-560 VVLDKGSIVEKGTHQ
+560 VVLDKGRIVEKGTHE
-575 QLIDKQNTY
+575 QLIDKHHTY
-584 YKMWQYYKQTLDW
+584 YKMWQYYKQTLNW
-597 QMDQPNSAKNCH
+597 QMHQSGQD
-609 SDHSCHNDGVAHV
+609 DEVAYV

>member
-1 MKTCNNNPTSRLRQ
+1 MKSCQYNPTYRLWQ
-15 LAFRYKI
+15 LTFRYKI
-22 LIILSC
+22 LIILAC
-28 LFSILSVATAFIP
+28 LFSIISVATAFVP

-53 ISLTNNTTL
+53 MSLANKQVL
-62 NNELIIDYGWVA
+62 NNEFIIHYGWLA
-74 FIAAASSIF
+74 FIAAASSLFFNF
-83 LNFVALCLSHIAAF
+83 LALCFSHIAAF

-107 IRYLSCLPLGFYT
+107 IRYLSCLPLGFYSE
-120 KHSSGELRKI
+120 HSSGELRKI

-142 AHQLPDMIGSFATPI
+142 AHQLPDMVGSFATPVI
-157 IIFIILAIFDWRLGL
+157 ILIILAVFDWRLGL

-182 IVLKSGYR
+182 IVLISGYR

-198 QEFQTRLIDMSN
+198 QEFQSRLVNMSN
-210 ASVEYIRGITVVKA
+210 ASVEYIRGITVIKA

-250 DCFKYHMALFLLIL
+250 YCFKYHMAFFLLIL

-278 LGKTENYANFILS
+278 LGSTDNYANSILA

-315 FQRAVKSVEN
+315 LQKAVQSVEN
-325 MDNVLNIKSLA
+325 MDRILNEKPLT

-341 LEVDNYDICFNDVT
+341 LEVEHYDIGFHDVT
-355 FSYNENKDN
+355 FSYNKIQDNEASENN
-364 DSLESNALNHIS
+364 VLSHIS

-388 GLSGSGKSTISL
+388 GLSGSGKSTLSL

-406 DPGEGSITIGG
+406 DPDEGSITIGG
-417 VDIKQMSSEYLLS
+417 IDIKQMKSEYLLS

-442 KQTILDNIKI
+442 KQSILDNIKI

-463 AASKAAQCH
+463 AAAKAAQCH
-472 DFIEKLPDGYQSVI
+472 EFIEKLPDGYQSVI
-486 GSKGLHLSGGEM
+486 GAKGLHLSGGEM

-529 KIQLALKVLMEG
+529 KIQLALKVLMQG

-560 VVLDKGSIVEKGTHQ
+560 VVLDKGRIVEKGTHE
-575 QLIDKQNTY
+575 QLIDKHHTY
-584 YKMWQYYKQTLDW
+584 YQMWQYYKQTLNW
-597 QMDQPNSAKNCH
+597 QMHQSGHD
-609 SDHSCHNDGVAHV
+609 DGVAHV

>member
-1 MKTCNNNPTSRLRQ
+1 MKSCQYNPTYRLWQ
-15 LAFRYKI
+15 LTFRYKI
-22 LIILSC
+22 LITLAC
-28 LFSILSVATAFIP
+28 LFSIISVATAFVP

-53 ISLTNNTTL
+53 MSLANKQVL
-62 NNELIIDYGWVA
+62 NNEFIIHYGWLA
-74 FIAAASSIF
+74 FIAAASSLFFNF
-83 LNFVALCLSHIAAF
+83 LALCFSHIAAF

-107 IRYLSCLPLGFYT
+107 IRYLSYLPLGFYSE
-120 KHSSGELRKI
+120 HSSGELRKI

-142 AHQLPDMIGSFATPI
+142 AHQLPDMVGSFATPVI
-157 IIFIILAIFDWRLGL
+157 ILIILAVFDWRLGL

-182 IVLKSGYR
+182 IVLISGYR
-190 RKEIKNNM
+190 RKDIKNNM
-198 QEFQTRLIDMSN
+198 QEFQSRLVNMSN
-210 ASVEYIRGITVVKA
+210 ASVEYIRGITVIKA

-243 QYCLKFI
+243 EYCLKFI
-250 DCFKYHMALFLLIL
+250 YCFKYHMAFFLLIL

-278 LGKTENYANFILS
+278 LGSTDNYANSILA

-315 FQRAVKSVEN
+315 LQKAVQSVEN
-325 MDNVLNIKSLA
+325 MDRILNEKPLT

-341 LEVDNYDICFNDVT
+341 LEVEHYDIGFHDVT
-355 FSYNENKDN
+355 FSYNKIQDNEASEN
-364 DSLESNALNHIS
+364 NALSHIS

-388 GLSGSGKSTISL
+388 GLSGSGKSTLSL

-406 DPGEGSITIGG
+406 DPDEGSITIGG
-417 VDIKQMSSEYLLS
+417 VDIKQMKSEYLLS

-442 KQTILDNIKI
+442 KQSILDNIKI

-463 AASKAAQCH
+463 AAAKAAQCH
-472 DFIEKLPDGYQSVI
+472 EFIEKLPDGYQSVI
-486 GSKGLHLSGGEM
+486 GAKGLHLSGGEM

-529 KIQLALKVLMEG
+529 KIQLALKVLMQG

-560 VVLDKGSIVEKGTHQ
+560 VVLDKGRIVEKGMHG
-575 QLIDKQNTY
+575 QLIDKHHTY
-584 YKMWQYYKQTLDW
+584 YQMWQYYKQTLNW
-597 QMDQPNSAKNCH
+597 QMHQSGHD
-609 SDHSCHNDGVAHV
+609 DGVAHV

>member
-1 MKTCNNNPTSRLRQ
+1 MKPCNYNPTYRLWQ
-15 LAFRYKI
+15 LTFRYKI
-22 LIILSC
+22 LIILAC
-28 LFSILSVATAFIP
+28 LFSIISVATAFVP

-53 ISLTNNTTL
+53 MSLANKQVL
-62 NNELIIDYGWVA
+62 NNEFIIHYGWLA
-74 FIAAASSIF
+74 FIAAASSLFFNF
-83 LNFVALCLSHIAAF
+83 LALCFSHIAAF

-107 IRYLSCLPLGFYT
+107 IRYLSYLPLGFYSE
-120 KHSSGELRKI
+120 HSSGELRKI

-142 AHQLPDMIGSFATPI
+142 AHQLPDMVGSFATPVI
-157 IIFIILAIFDWRLGL
+157 ILIILAVFDWRLGL

-182 IVLKSGYR
+182 IVLISGYR
-190 RKEIKNNM
+190 RKDIKNNM
-198 QEFQTRLIDMSN
+198 QEFQSRLVNMSN
-210 ASVEYIRGITVVKA
+210 ASVEYIRGITVIKA

-243 QYCLKFI
+243 EYCLKFI
-250 DCFKYHMALFLLIL
+250 YCFKYHMAFFLLIL

-278 LGKTENYANFILS
+278 LGSTDNYANSILA

-315 FQRAVKSVEN
+315 LQKAVQSVEN
-325 MDNVLNIKSLA
+325 MDRILNEKPLT

-341 LEVDNYDICFNDVT
+341 LEVEHYDIGFHDVT
-355 FSYNENKDN
+355 FSYNKIQDNEASEN
-364 DSLESNALNHIS
+364 NALSHIS

-388 GLSGSGKSTISL
+388 GLSGSGKSTLSL

-406 DPGEGSITIGG
+406 DPDEGSIKIGG
-417 VDIKQMSSEYLLS
+417 VDIKQMKSEYLLS

-463 AASKAAQCH
+463 AAAKAAQCH
-472 DFIEKLPDGYQSVI
+472 EFIEKLPDGYQSVI
-486 GSKGLHLSGGEM
+486 GAKGLHLSGGEM

-529 KIQLALKVLMEG
+529 KIQLALKVLMQG

-560 VVLDKGSIVEKGTHQ
+560 VVLDKGRIVEKGTHE
-575 QLIDKQNTY
+575 QLIDKHHTY
-584 YKMWQYYKQTLDW
+584 YQMWQYYKQTLNW
-597 QMDQPNSAKNCH
+597 QMHQSGHD
-609 SDHSCHNDGVAHV
+609 DEVAYV

>member
-1 MKTCNNNPTSRLRQ
+1 MKPCNNSPASRLWQ
-15 LAFRYKI
+15 LTFKNKI

-28 LFSILSVATAFIP
+28 LFSVLSVATAFIP

-53 ISLTNNTTL
+53 MSLVNKDVL
-62 NNELIIDYGWVA
+62 NNGLIIHYGWLA
-74 FIAAASSIF
+74 FIAAALSLFFNF
-83 LNFVALCLSHIAAF
+83 LALCFSHIAAF
-97 KTLYHLKYNF
+97 KTLYYLKYNF
-107 IRYLSCLPLGFYT
+107 VRYLSYLPLGFYT
-120 KHSSGELRKI
+120 EHSSGELRKI

-142 AHQLPDMIGSFATPI
+142 AHQLPDMVGSFATPI
-157 IIFIILAIFDWRLGL
+157 IILIILAVFDWRLGL

-182 IVLKSGYR
+182 IVLISGYR
-190 RKEIKNNM
+190 RKDIKNHM
-198 QEFQTRLIDMSN
+198 QEFQNRLIDMSN
-210 ASVEYIRGITVVKA
+210 ASVEYIRGIAVVKA

-243 QYCLKFI
+243 VFCLKFT
-250 DCFKYHMALFLLIL
+250 DCFKYHMAFFLLIL

-270 IIPVMILL
+270 ILPVIIFL
-278 LGKTENYANFILS
+278 LGSVDNYANFILA

-304 PFFKLLYVSQG
+304 PFLKLMYVSQG
-315 FQRAVKSVEN
+315 LQKAVKSVEN
-325 MDNVLNIKSLA
+325 MDSVLNVKPLA

-341 LEVDNYDICFNDVT
+341 LEVNRYDIGFNDVT
-355 FSYNENKDN
+355 FAYNKIQGSEASEN
-364 DSLESNALNHIS
+364 NALSHIS

-388 GLSGSGKSTISL
+388 GLSGSGKSTVSL

-406 DPGEGSITIGG
+406 DPDEGSITIGG
-417 VDIKQMSSEYLLS
+417 VDIKQMKSEYLLS

-452 GKPDADLDEVI
+452 GKPDAQLDEVI

-472 DFIEKLPDGYQSVI
+472 EFIEKLPDGYQSVI
-486 GSKGLHLSGGEM
+486 GTKGLHLSGGEM

-529 KIQLALKVLMEG
+529 KIQLALKVLMQG

-554 KDADQI
+554 KDANQI
-560 VVLDKGSIVEKGTHQ
+560 VVLDKGRIVEKGTHE
-575 QLIDKQNTY
+575 QLIDKHHTY
-584 YKMWQYYKQTLDW
+584 YKMWQYYKQTLNW
-597 QMDQPNSAKNCH
+597 QLHQSGQD
-609 SDHSCHNDGVAHV
+609 DEVAYV

>member
-1 MKTCNNNPTSRLRQ
+1 MKSCQYNPTYRLWQ
-15 LAFRYKI
+15 LTFRYKI
-22 LIILSC
+22 LITLAC
-28 LFSILSVATAFIP
+28 LFSIISVATAFVP

-53 ISLTNNTTL
+53 MSLANKQVL
-62 NNELIIDYGWVA
+62 NNEFIIHYGWLA
-74 FIAAASSIF
+74 FIAAASSLFFNF
-83 LNFVALCLSHIAAF
+83 LALCFSHIAAF

-107 IRYLSCLPLGFYT
+107 IRYLSYLPLGFYSE
-120 KHSSGELRKI
+120 HSSGELRKI

-142 AHQLPDMIGSFATPI
+142 AHQLPDMVGSFATPVI
-157 IIFIILAIFDWRLGL
+157 ILIILAVFDWRLGL

-182 IVLKSGYR
+182 IVLISGYR
-190 RKEIKNNM
+190 RKDIKNNM
-198 QEFQTRLIDMSN
+198 QEFQSRLVNMSN
-210 ASVEYIRGITVVKA
+210 ASVEYIRGITVIKA

-243 QYCLKFI
+243 EYCLKFI
-250 DCFKYHMALFLLIL
+250 YCFKYHMAFFLLIL

-278 LGKTENYANFILS
+278 LGSTDNYANSILA

-315 FQRAVKSVEN
+315 LQKAVQSVEN
-325 MDNVLNIKSLA
+325 MDRILNEKPLT

-341 LEVDNYDICFNDVT
+341 LEVEHYDIGFHDVT
-355 FSYNENKDN
+355 FSYNKIQDNEASEN
-364 DSLESNALNHIS
+364 NALSHIS

-388 GLSGSGKSTISL
+388 GLSGSGKSTLSL

-406 DPGEGSITIGG
+406 DPDEGSITIGG
-417 VDIKQMSSEYLLS
+417 VDIKQMKSEYLLS

-442 KQTILDNIKI
+442 KQSILDNIKI

-463 AASKAAQCH
+463 AAAKAAQCH
-472 DFIEKLPDGYQSVI
+472 EFIEKLPDGYQSVI
-486 GSKGLHLSGGEM
+486 GAKGLHLSGGEM

-529 KIQLALKVLMEG
+529 KIQLALKVLMQG

-560 VVLDKGSIVEKGTHQ
+560 VVLDKGRIVEKGTHE
-575 QLIDKQNTY
+575 QLIDKHHTY
-584 YKMWQYYKQTLDW
+584 YQMWQYYKQTLNW
-597 QMDQPNSAKNCH
+597 QMHQSGHD
-609 SDHSCHNDGVAHV
+609 DGVAHV

>member
-1 MKTCNNNPTSRLRQ
+1 MKSCQYNPTYRLWQ
-15 LAFRYKI
+15 LTFRYKI
-22 LIILSC
+22 LITLAC
-28 LFSILSVATAFIP
+28 LFSIISVATAFVP

-53 ISLTNNTTL
+53 MSLANKQVL
-62 NNELIIDYGWVA
+62 NNEFIIHYGWLA
-74 FIAAASSIF
+74 FIAAASSLFFNF
-83 LNFVALCLSHIAAF
+83 LALCFSHIAAF

-107 IRYLSCLPLGFYT
+107 IRYLSYLPLGFYSE
-120 KHSSGELRKI
+120 HSSGELRKI

-142 AHQLPDMIGSFATPI
+142 AHQLPDMVGSFATPVI
-157 IIFIILAIFDWRLGL
+157 ILIILAVFDWRLGL

-182 IVLKSGYR
+182 IVLISGYR
-190 RKEIKNNM
+190 RKDIKNNM
-198 QEFQTRLIDMSN
+198 QEFQSRLVNMSN
-210 ASVEYIRGITVVKA
+210 ASVEYIRGITVIKA

-243 QYCLKFI
+243 EYCLKFI
-250 DCFKYHMALFLLIL
+250 YCFKYHMAFFLLIL

-278 LGKTENYANFILS
+278 LGSTDNYANSILA

-315 FQRAVKSVEN
+315 LQKAVQSVEN
-325 MDNVLNIKSLA
+325 MDRILNEKPLTEPKS
-336 EPESG
+336 G
-341 LEVDNYDICFNDVT
+341 FEVEHYDIGFHDVT
-355 FSYNENKDN
+355 FSYNKIQDNEASEN
-364 DSLESNALNHIS
+364 NALSHIS

-388 GLSGSGKSTISL
+388 GLSGSGKSTLSL

-406 DPGEGSITIGG
+406 DPDEGSIKIGG
-417 VDIKQMSSEYLLS
+417 VDIKQMKSEYLLS

-442 KQTILDNIKI
+442 KQSILDNIKI

-463 AASKAAQCH
+463 AAAKAAQCH
-472 DFIEKLPDGYQSVI
+472 EFIEKLPDGYQSVI
-486 GSKGLHLSGGEM
+486 GAKGLHLSGGEM

-529 KIQLALKVLMEG
+529 KIQLALKVLMQD

-560 VVLDKGSIVEKGTHQ
+560 VVLDKGRIVEKGTHG
-575 QLIDKQNTY
+575 QLIDKHHTY
-584 YKMWQYYKQTLDW
+584 YQMWQYYKQTLNW
-597 QMDQPNSAKNCH
+597 QMHQSGHD
-609 SDHSCHNDGVAHV
+609 DGVAHV

>member
-1 MKTCNNNPTSRLRQ
+1 MKSCQYNPTYRLWQ
-15 LAFRYKI
+15 LTFRYKI
-22 LIILSC
+22 LITLAC
-28 LFSILSVATAFIP
+28 LFSIISVATAFVP

-53 ISLTNNTTL
+53 MSLANKQVL
-62 NNELIIDYGWVA
+62 NNEFIIHYGWLA
-74 FIAAASSIF
+74 FIAAASSLFFNF
-83 LNFVALCLSHIAAF
+83 LALCFSHIAAF
-97 KTLYHLKYNF
+97 KTLYHLKYDF
-107 IRYLSCLPLGFYT
+107 IRYLSYLPLGFYSE
-120 KHSSGELRKI
+120 HSSGELRKI

-142 AHQLPDMIGSFATPI
+142 AHQLPDMVGSFATPVI
-157 IIFIILAIFDWRLGL
+157 ILIILAVFDWRLGL

-182 IVLKSGYR
+182 IVLISGYR
-190 RKEIKNNM
+190 RKDIKNNM
-198 QEFQTRLIDMSN
+198 QEFQSRLVNMSN
-210 ASVEYIRGITVVKA
+210 ASVEYIRGITVIKA

-243 QYCLKFI
+243 EYCLKFI
-250 DCFKYHMALFLLIL
+250 YCFKYHMAFFLLIL

-278 LGKTENYANFILS
+278 LGSTDNYANSILA

-304 PFFKLLYVSQG
+304 PFFKLLYISQG
-315 FQRAVKSVEN
+315 LQKAVQSVEN
-325 MDNVLNIKSLA
+325 MDRILNEKPLT

-341 LEVDNYDICFNDVT
+341 LEVEHYDIGFHDVT
-355 FSYNENKDN
+355 FAYNKIQDNEASEN
-364 DSLESNALNHIS
+364 NALSHIS

-388 GLSGSGKSTISL
+388 GLSGSGKSTLSL

-406 DPGEGSITIGG
+406 DPDEGSITIGG
-417 VDIKQMSSEYLLS
+417 VDIKQMKSEYLLS

-442 KQTILDNIKI
+442 KQSILDNIKI

-463 AASKAAQCH
+463 AAAKAAQCH
-472 DFIEKLPDGYQSVI
+472 EFIEKLPDGYQSVI
-486 GSKGLHLSGGEM
+486 GAKGLHLSGGEM

-529 KIQLALKVLMEG
+529 KIQLALKVLMQG

-560 VVLDKGSIVEKGTHQ
+560 VVLDKGRIVEKGMHG
-575 QLIDKQNTY
+575 QLIDKHHTY
-584 YKMWQYYKQTLDW
+584 YQMWQYYKQTLNW
-597 QMDQPNSAKNCH
+597 QMHQSGHD
-609 SDHSCHNDGVAHV
+609 DGVAHV

>member
-1 MKTCNNNPTSRLRQ
+1 MKSCQYNPTYRLWQ
-15 LAFRYKI
+15 LTFRYKI
-22 LIILSC
+22 LITLAC
-28 LFSILSVATAFIP
+28 LFSIISVATAFVP

-53 ISLTNNTTL
+53 MSLANKQVL
-62 NNELIIDYGWVA
+62 NNEFIIHYGWLA
-74 FIAAASSIF
+74 FIAAASSLFFNF
-83 LNFVALCLSHIAAF
+83 LALCFSHIAAF

-107 IRYLSCLPLGFYT
+107 IRYLSYLPLGFYSE
-120 KHSSGELRKI
+120 HSSGELRKI

-142 AHQLPDMIGSFATPI
+142 AHQLPDMVGSFATPVI
-157 IIFIILAIFDWRLGL
+157 ILIILAVFDWRLGL

-182 IVLKSGYR
+182 IVLISGYR
-190 RKEIKNNM
+190 RKDIKNNM
-198 QEFQTRLIDMSN
+198 QEFQSRLVNMSN
-210 ASVEYIRGITVVKA
+210 ASVEYIRGITVIKA

-243 QYCLKFI
+243 EYCLKFI
-250 DCFKYHMALFLLIL
+250 YCFKYHMAFFLLIL

-278 LGKTENYANFILS
+278 LGSTDNYANSILA

-315 FQRAVKSVEN
+315 LQKAVQSVEN
-325 MDNVLNIKSLA
+325 MDRILNEKPLT

-341 LEVDNYDICFNDVT
+341 LEVEHYDIGFHDVT
-355 FSYNENKDN
+355 FSYNKIQDNEASEN
-364 DSLESNALNHIS
+364 NALSHIS

-388 GLSGSGKSTISL
+388 GLSGSGKSTLSL

-406 DPGEGSITIGG
+406 DPDEGSITIGG
-417 VDIKQMSSEYLLS
+417 VDIKQMKSEYLLS

-442 KQTILDNIKI
+442 KQSILDNIKI

-463 AASKAAQCH
+463 AAAKAAQCH
-472 DFIEKLPDGYQSVI
+472 EFIEKLPDGYQSVI
-486 GSKGLHLSGGEM
+486 GAKGLHLSGGEM

-529 KIQLALKVLMEG
+529 KIQLALKVLMRG

-560 VVLDKGSIVEKGTHQ
+560 VVLDKGRIVEKGTHE
-575 QLIDKQNTY
+575 QLIDKHHTY
-584 YKMWQYYKQTLDW
+584 YKMWQYYKQTLNW
-597 QMDQPNSAKNCH
+597 QLHQSGQD
-609 SDHSCHNDGVAHV
+609 DEVAYV